1 MATGR
6 QTNKNYFQKIR
17 PFNAGTTPDGISKG
31 EFDLAFQ
38 EDFQTALG
46 APALSSF
53 YIVNLDLAMGTSNS
67 DGAEESLE
75 NWLASC
81 GVMDSPSGVRRYSLL
96 ATEAILPGTAMST
109 LTEQGSRQGITE
121 RFATQRAYNDIA
133 ITYYIPSDYTSLR
146 LFQEWINFMNPLYY
160 RAGFTGTG
168 ANDVRLTHGY
178 TSGYPN
184 ATDSNSF
191 HRFRYPNEYKKSLTI
206 TKFERN
212 VGQTRSALK
221 SFETTPEEE
230 RGKFATFREDAN
242 EQHELNKKYGLFDP
256 EAISYKF
263 INAFPTS
270 IQDVA
275 LTYQNSTVLQ
285 VTVEFAYDRYVI
297 VTNQGDIGEQDRSDP
312 ANATVRGA
320 QVGNQGEVLS
330 DGNNK
335 ANVKIANTAP
345 AGQESGPMASD
356 MKLKENIIKV
366 GNSPSGIN
374 VYEWNYIGKS
384 QRYRGVLAQELLESH
399 PEAVTMCPNG
409 FLGVYYG
416 KIDVKME
423 AVKPL

>member
-1 MATGR
+1 MAAGR

-75 NWLASC
+75 NWLESC
-81 GVMDSPSGVRRYSLL
+81 GVMNSASGIRRYSLL

-109 LTEQGSRQGITE
+109 LEEQGSRQGITE

-160 RAGFTGTG
+160 KGGVG
-168 ANDVRLTHGY
+168 GGDDVRLTSGY

-230 RGKFATFREDAN
+230 RGKFATFREDPN
-242 EQHELNKKYGLFDP
+242 DNFELQKKYGLFDP

-285 VTVEFAYDRYVI
+285 VTVEFAYDRYAI
-297 VTNQGDIGEQDRSDP
+297 VTNQGNIGEQDRSDP
-312 ANATVRGA
+312 ANAEAGR
-320 QVGNQGEVLS
+320 QGEVLS

-335 ANVKIANTAP
+335 LNIKIANTAP
-345 AGQESGPMASD
+345 SGQENGPMASD

>member
-1 MATGR
+1 MAIDR

-75 NWLASC
+75 NWLESC
-81 GVMDSPSGVRRYSLL
+81 GVMNSASGIRRYSLL

-109 LTEQGSRQGITE
+109 LEEQGSRQGITE

-160 RAGFTGTG
+160 KGGVG
-168 ANDVRLTHGY
+168 GGDDVRLTSGY

-230 RGKFATFREDAN
+230 RGKFATFREDPN
-242 EQHELNKKYGLFDP
+242 DNFELQKKYGLFDP

-285 VTVEFAYDRYVI
+285 VTVEFAYDRYAI
-297 VTNQGDIGEQDRSDP
+297 VTNQGNIGEQDRSKP
-312 ANATVRGA
+312 STAES
-320 QVGNQGEVLS
+320 NQGEVIS
-330 DGNNK
+330 DGSNK
-335 ANVKIANTAP
+335 TNVEIQNTAP
-345 AGQESGPMASD
+345 AGQQFGPMASD

>member
-1 MATGR
+1 MAVDR

-17 PFNAGTTPDGISKG
+17 PFNAGTTPDGIEKG
-31 EFDLAFQ
+31 QFDLAFQ

-46 APALSSF
+46 APSLSSF

-75 NWLASC
+75 NWLTSC
-81 GVMDSPSGVRRYSLL
+81 GVFNTPYAMRRFSLL

-109 LTEQGSRQGITE
+109 LEEKGSRQGITE

-160 RAGFTGTG
+160 RGGVG
-168 ANDVRLTHGY
+168 GGDDVRLTSGY

-230 RGKFATFREDAN
+230 RGKFATFREDPN
-242 EQHELNKKYGLFDP
+242 DNFELQKKYGLFDP

-285 VTVEFAYDRYVI
+285 VTVEFAYDRYAI
-297 VTNQGDIGEQDRSDP
+297 VTNQGNIGEQDRSKP
-312 ANATVRGA
+312 STAES
-320 QVGNQGEVLS
+320 NQGEVIS
-330 DGNNK
+330 DGSNK
-335 ANVKIANTAP
+335 TNVEIQNTAP
-345 AGQESGPMASD
+345 AGQQFGPMASD

>member
-1 MATGR
+1 MAVGR

-81 GVMDSPSGVRRYSLL
+81 GVTDSPSGMRRFSLL

-160 RAGFTGTG
+160 RAGVGG
-168 ANDVRLTHGY
+168 GDDVRLTSGY

-230 RGKFATFREDAN
+230 RGKFATFREDPN
-242 EQHELNKKYGLFDP
+242 DNLELQKKYGLFDP

-263 INAFPTS
+263 INAFPTAV
-270 IQDVA
+270 QDVA

-297 VTNQGDIGEQDRSDP
+297 VTNQGDIGEPDRSKP
-312 ANATVRGA
+312 SNAES
-320 QVGNQGEVLS
+320 NQGEVIS
-330 DGNNK
+330 DGSNK
-335 ANVKIANTAP
+335 TNVQIQNTAP
-345 AGQESGPMASD
+345 AGQQFGPMASD

-399 PEAVTMCPNG
+399 PEAVTICPNG

-423 AVKPL
+423 AVKPF

>member
-46 APALSSF
+46 APSLSSF

-75 NWLASC
+75 NWLTSC
-81 GVMDSPSGVRRYSLL
+81 GVFNTPYAMRRYSLL

-109 LTEQGSRQGITE
+109 LEEQGSRQGITE

-160 RAGFTGTG
+160 KAGFTGSG
-168 ANDVRLTHGY
+168 ANDVRLTSGY

-230 RGKFATFREDAN
+230 RGKFATFREDPN
-242 EQHELNKKYGLFDP
+242 DNFELQKKYGLFDP

-285 VTVEFAYDRYVI
+285 VTVEFAYDRYAI
-297 VTNQGDIGEQDRSDP
+297 VTNQGNIGEQDRSKP
-312 ANATVRGA
+312 STAES
-320 QVGNQGEVLS
+320 NQGEVIS
-330 DGNNK
+330 DGSNK
-335 ANVKIANTAP
+335 TNVEIQNTAP
-345 AGQESGPMASD
+345 AGQQFGPMASD

>member
-46 APALSSF
+46 APSLSSF

-75 NWLASC
+75 NWLTSC
-81 GVMDSPSGVRRYSLL
+81 GVFNTPYAMRRFSLL

-109 LTEQGSRQGITE
+109 LEEKGSRQGITE

-160 RAGFTGTG
+160 KGGVG
-168 ANDVRLTHGY
+168 GGDDVRLTSGY

-230 RGKFATFREDAN
+230 RGKFATFREDPN
-242 EQHELNKKYGLFDP
+242 DNFELQKKYGLFDP

-285 VTVEFAYDRYVI
+285 VTVEFAYDRYAI
-297 VTNQGDIGEQDRSDP
+297 VTNQGNIGEQDRSDP
-312 ANATVRGA
+312 ANAEAGR
-320 QVGNQGEVLS
+320 QGEVLS

-335 ANVKIANTAP
+335 LNIKVANTAP
-345 AGQESGPMASD
+345 SGQENGPMASD

>member
-1 MATGR
+1 MAAGR

-75 NWLASC
+75 NWLESC
-81 GVMDSPSGVRRYSLL
+81 GVMNSASGIRRYSLL

-109 LTEQGSRQGITE
+109 LEEQGSRQGITE

-160 RAGFTGTG
+160 KAGFTGSG
-168 ANDVRLTHGY
+168 ANDVRLTSGY

-230 RGKFATFREDAN
+230 RGKFATFREDPN
-242 EQHELNKKYGLFDP
+242 DNFELQKKYGLFDP

-285 VTVEFAYDRYVI
+285 VTVEFAYDRYAI
-297 VTNQGDIGEQDRSDP
+297 VTNQGNIGEQDRSKP
-312 ANATVRGA
+312 STAES
-320 QVGNQGEVLS
+320 NQGEVIS
-330 DGNNK
+330 DGSNK
-335 ANVKIANTAP
+335 TNVEIQNTAP
-345 AGQESGPMASD
+345 AGQQFGPMARD

>member
-75 NWLASC
+75 NWLTSC
-81 GVMDSPSGVRRYSLL
+81 GVFNTPYAMRRFSLL

-109 LTEQGSRQGITE
+109 LEEKGSRQGITE

-160 RAGFTGTG
+160 KAGFTGSG
-168 ANDVRLTHGY
+168 ANDVRLTSGY

-230 RGKFATFREDAN
+230 RGKFATFREDPN
-242 EQHELNKKYGLFDP
+242 DNFELQKKYGLFDP

-285 VTVEFAYDRYVI
+285 VTVEFAYDRYAI
-297 VTNQGDIGEQDRSDP
+297 VTNQGNIGEQDRSKP
-312 ANATVRGA
+312 STAES
-320 QVGNQGEVLS
+320 NQGEVIS
-330 DGNNK
+330 DGSNK
-335 ANVKIANTAP
+335 TNVEIQNTAP
-345 AGQESGPMASD
+345 AGQQFGPMASD

>member
-1 MATGR
+1 MAAGR

-75 NWLASC
+75 NWLTSC
-81 GVMDSPSGVRRYSLL
+81 GVFNTPYAMRRYSLL

-109 LTEQGSRQGITE
+109 LEEKGSRQGITE

-160 RAGFTGTG
+160 KAGFTGSG
-168 ANDVRLTHGY
+168 ANDVRLTSGY

-230 RGKFATFREDAN
+230 RGKFATFREDPN
-242 EQHELNKKYGLFDP
+242 DNFELQKKYGLFDP

-285 VTVEFAYDRYVI
+285 VTVEFAYDRYAI
-297 VTNQGDIGEQDRSDP
+297 VTNQGNIGEQDRSKP
-312 ANATVRGA
+312 STAES
-320 QVGNQGEVLS
+320 NQGEVIS
-330 DGNNK
+330 DGSNK
-335 ANVKIANTAP
+335 TNVEIQNTAP
-345 AGQESGPMASD
+345 AGQQFGPMASD

>member
-46 APALSSF
+46 APSLSSF

-81 GVMDSPSGVRRYSLL
+81 GVTDSPSGMRRFSLL

-109 LTEQGSRQGITE
+109 LEEKGSRQGITE
-121 RFATQRAYNDIA
+121 RFATQRGYNDIA

-160 RAGFTGTG
+160 RGGVG
-168 ANDVRLTHGY
+168 GGDDVRLTSGY

-230 RGKFATFREDAN
+230 RGKFATFREDPN
-242 EQHELNKKYGLFDP
+242 DNLELQKKYGLFDP

-263 INAFPTS
+263 INAFPTAV
-270 IQDVA
+270 QDVA

-297 VTNQGDIGEQDRSDP
+297 VTNQGDIGEPDRSKP
-312 ANATVRGA
+312 SNAES
-320 QVGNQGEVLS
+320 NQGEVIS
-330 DGNNK
+330 DGSNK
-335 ANVKIANTAP
+335 TNVQIQNTAP
-345 AGQESGPMASD
+345 AGQKFGPMASD

>member
-46 APALSSF
+46 APSLSSF

-75 NWLASC
+75 NWLTSC
-81 GVMDSPSGVRRYSLL
+81 GVFNTPYAMRRFSLL

-109 LTEQGSRQGITE
+109 LEEKGSRQGITE
-121 RFATQRAYNDIA
+121 RFATQRGYNDIA

-160 RAGFTGTG
+160 RAGVGG
-168 ANDVRLTHGY
+168 GDDVRLTSGY

-230 RGKFATFREDAN
+230 RGKFATFREDPN
-242 EQHELNKKYGLFDP
+242 DNLELQKKYGLFDP

-263 INAFPTS
+263 INAFPTAV
-270 IQDVA
+270 QDVA

-285 VTVEFAYDRYVI
+285 VTVEFAYDRYII
-297 VTNQGDIGEQDRSDP
+297 VTNQGDIGTDRSKP
-312 ANATVRGA
+312 NSPNAES
-320 QVGNQGEVLS
+320 NQGEVIS
-330 DGNNK
+330 DGSNK
-335 ANVKIANTAP
+335 TNLFIQNSPLGTNDLANVN
-345 AGQESGPMASD
+345 S
-356 MKLKENIIKV
+356 NI
-366 GNSPSGIN
+366 G
-374 VYEWNYIGKS
+374 
-384 QRYRGVLAQELLESH
+384 
-399 PEAVTMCPNG
+399 
-409 FLGVYYG
+409 
-416 KIDVKME
+416 
-423 AVKPL
+423 

>member
-1 MATGR
+1 MAAGR

-75 NWLASC
+75 NWLTSC
-81 GVMDSPSGVRRYSLL
+81 GVFNTPYAMRRYSLL

-109 LTEQGSRQGITE
+109 LEEQGSRQGITE

-160 RAGFTGTG
+160 KGGVG
-168 ANDVRLTHGY
+168 GGDDVRLTSGY

-230 RGKFATFREDAN
+230 RGKFATFREDPN
-242 EQHELNKKYGLFDP
+242 DNFELQKKYGLFDP

-285 VTVEFAYDRYVI
+285 VTVEFAYDRYAI
-297 VTNQGDIGEQDRSDP
+297 VTNQGNIGEQDRSKP
-312 ANATVRGA
+312 STAES
-320 QVGNQGEVLS
+320 NQGEVIS
-330 DGNNK
+330 DGSNK
-335 ANVKIANTAP
+335 TNVEIQNTAP
-345 AGQESGPMASD
+345 AGQQFGPMASD

>member
-1 MATGR
+1 MPVSR

-17 PFNAGTTPDGISKG
+17 PFNAGTTPDGIERG
-31 EFDLAFQ
+31 QFDLAFQ

-53 YIVNLDLAMGTSNS
+53 YIVNLDLAAGSSNASS
-67 DGAEESLE
+67 DLEESLE

-81 GVMDSPSGVRRYSLL
+81 GVMDTPAAMRRYSLL
-96 ATEAILPGTAMST
+96 ATEAILPGTSMST

-160 RAGFTGTG
+160 KSGNAQE
-168 ANDVRLTHGY
+168 DSRLRHGY
-178 TSGYPN
+178 PDGYPK
-184 ATDSNSF
+184 AQDSNSF

-212 VGQTRSALK
+212 VGQSQSQLK
-221 SFETTPEEE
+221 NYSTAPKDEQSNDNPFVRTLDDND
-230 RGKFATFREDAN
+230 RFAM
-242 EQHELNKKYGLFDP
+242 NKKYGMFDP

-285 VTVEFAYDRYVI
+285 VTVEFAYDRYII
-297 VTNQGDIGEQDRSDP
+297 VTNQGEIGNDRSAP
-312 ANATVRGA
+312 ASSKSNEGTVI
-320 QVGNQGEVLS
+320 S
-330 DGNNK
+330 DGDNK
-335 ANVKIANTAP
+335 ANVFV
-345 AGQESGPMASD
+345 Q
-356 MKLKENIIKV
+356 
-366 GNSPSGIN
+366 NSPLGTNNLAN
-374 VYEWNYIGKS
+374 VNNNI
-384 QRYRGVLAQELLESH
+384 A
-399 PEAVTMCPNG
+399 
-409 FLGVYYG
+409 
-416 KIDVKME
+416 
-423 AVKPL
+423 

>member
-1 MATGR
+1 MAAGR

-75 NWLASC
+75 NWLESC
-81 GVMDSPSGVRRYSLL
+81 GVMNSASGIRRYSLL

-109 LTEQGSRQGITE
+109 LEEQGSRQGITE

-160 RAGFTGTG
+160 RGGVG
-168 ANDVRLTHGY
+168 GGDDVRLTSGY

-230 RGKFATFREDAN
+230 RGKFATFREDPN
-242 EQHELNKKYGLFDP
+242 DNFELQKKYGLFDP

-285 VTVEFAYDRYVI
+285 VTVEFAYDRYAI
-297 VTNQGDIGEQDRSDP
+297 VTNQGNIGEQDRSKP
-312 ANATVRGA
+312 STAES
-320 QVGNQGEVLS
+320 NQGEVIS
-330 DGNNK
+330 DGSNK
-335 ANVKIANTAP
+335 TNVEIQNTAP
-345 AGQESGPMASD
+345 AGQEFGPMASD

>member
-1 MATGR
+1 MAAGR

-109 LTEQGSRQGITE
+109 LEEQGSRQGITE

-160 RAGFTGTG
+160 KGGVG
-168 ANDVRLTHGY
+168 GGDDVRLTSGY

-230 RGKFATFREDAN
+230 RGKFATFREDPN
-242 EQHELNKKYGLFDP
+242 DNFELQKKYGLFDP

-285 VTVEFAYDRYVI
+285 VTVEFAYDRYAI
-297 VTNQGDIGEQDRSDP
+297 VTNQGNIGEQDRSKP
-312 ANATVRGA
+312 STAES
-320 QVGNQGEVLS
+320 NQGEVIS
-330 DGNNK
+330 DGSNK
-335 ANVKIANTAP
+335 TNVEIQNTAP
-345 AGQESGPMASD
+345 AGQEFGPMASD

>member
-1 MATGR
+1 MAAGR

-75 NWLASC
+75 NWLESC
-81 GVMDSPSGVRRYSLL
+81 GVMNSASGIRRYSLL

-109 LTEQGSRQGITE
+109 LEEQGSRQGITE

-160 RAGFTGTG
+160 KGGVG
-168 ANDVRLTHGY
+168 GGDDVRLTSGY

-230 RGKFATFREDAN
+230 RGKFATFREDPN
-242 EQHELNKKYGLFDP
+242 DNFELQKKYGLFDP

-285 VTVEFAYDRYVI
+285 VTVEFAYDRYAI
-297 VTNQGDIGEQDRSDP
+297 VTNQGNIGEQDRSDP
-312 ANATVRGA
+312 ANAEAGR
-320 QVGNQGEVLS
+320 QGEVLS

-335 ANVKIANTAP
+335 LNIKIANTAP
-345 AGQESGPMASD
+345 AGQENGPMASD

>member
-1 MATGR
+1 MAAGR

-46 APALSSF
+46 APSLSSF

-75 NWLASC
+75 NWLTSC
-81 GVMDSPSGVRRYSLL
+81 GVFNTPYAMRRFSLL
-96 ATEAILPGTAMST
+96 ATEAILPVKAMST
-109 LTEQGSRQGITE
+109 LEEKGSRQGITE

-160 RAGFTGTG
+160 KAGFTGSG
-168 ANDVRLTHGY
+168 ANDVRLTSGY

-230 RGKFATFREDAN
+230 RGKFATFREDPN
-242 EQHELNKKYGLFDP
+242 DNFELQKKYGLFDP

-285 VTVEFAYDRYVI
+285 VTVEFAYDRYAI
-297 VTNQGDIGEQDRSDP
+297 VTNQGNIGEQDRSDP
-312 ANATVRGA
+312 ANAEAGR
-320 QVGNQGEVLS
+320 QGEVLS

-335 ANVKIANTAP
+335 LNIKIANTAP
-345 AGQESGPMASD
+345 AGQENGPMASD

-423 AVKPL
+423 AVKLL

>member
-75 NWLASC
+75 NWLESC
-81 GVMDSPSGVRRYSLL
+81 GVMNSASGIRRYSLL

-109 LTEQGSRQGITE
+109 LEEQGSRQGITE

-160 RAGFTGTG
+160 KGCVGG
-168 ANDVRLTHGY
+168 GDDVRLTSGY

-230 RGKFATFREDAN
+230 RGKFATFREDPN
-242 EQHELNKKYGLFDP
+242 DNFELQKKYGLFDP

-285 VTVEFAYDRYVI
+285 VTVEFAYDRYAI
-297 VTNQGDIGEQDRSDP
+297 VTNQGNIGEQDRSKP
-312 ANATVRGA
+312 STAES
-320 QVGNQGEVLS
+320 NQGEVIS
-330 DGNNK
+330 DGSNK
-335 ANVKIANTAP
+335 TNVEIQNTAP
-345 AGQESGPMASD
+345 AGQQFGPMASD

>member
-75 NWLASC
+75 NWLTSC
-81 GVMDSPSGVRRYSLL
+81 GVFNSPYAMRRFSLL

-109 LTEQGSRQGITE
+109 LEEKGSRQGITE

-160 RAGFTGTG
+160 KAGFTGSG
-168 ANDVRLTHGY
+168 ANDVRLTSGY

-230 RGKFATFREDAN
+230 RGKFATFREDPN
-242 EQHELNKKYGLFDP
+242 DNFELQKKYGLFDP

-285 VTVEFAYDRYVI
+285 VTVEFAYDRYAI
-297 VTNQGDIGEQDRSDP
+297 VTNQGNIGEQDRSKP
-312 ANATVRGA
+312 STAES
-320 QVGNQGEVLS
+320 NQGEVIS
-330 DGNNK
+330 DGSNK
-335 ANVKIANTAP
+335 TNVEIQNTAP
-345 AGQESGPMASD
+345 AGQEFGPMASD

>member
-75 NWLASC
+75 NWLTSC
-81 GVMDSPSGVRRYSLL
+81 GVFNTPYAMRRFSLL

-109 LTEQGSRQGITE
+109 LEEKGSRQGITE

-160 RAGFTGTG
+160 KGGVG
-168 ANDVRLTHGY
+168 GGDDVRLTSGY

-230 RGKFATFREDAN
+230 RGKFATFREDPN
-242 EQHELNKKYGLFDP
+242 DNFELQKKYGLFDP

-285 VTVEFAYDRYVI
+285 VTVEFAYDRYAI
-297 VTNQGDIGEQDRSDP
+297 VTNQGNIGEQDRSKP
-312 ANATVRGA
+312 STAES
-320 QVGNQGEVLS
+320 NQGEVIS
-330 DGNNK
+330 DGSNK
-335 ANVKIANTAP
+335 TNVEIQNTAP
-345 AGQESGPMASD
+345 AGQQFGPMASD

>member
-1 MATGR
+1 MAAGR

-75 NWLASC
+75 NWLTSC
-81 GVMDSPSGVRRYSLL
+81 GVFNTPYAMRRYSLL

-109 LTEQGSRQGITE
+109 LEEQGSRQGITE

-160 RAGFTGTG
+160 KAGFTGSG
-168 ANDVRLTHGY
+168 ANDVRLTSGY

-230 RGKFATFREDAN
+230 RGKFATFREDPN
-242 EQHELNKKYGLFDP
+242 DNFELQKKYGLFDP

-285 VTVEFAYDRYVI
+285 VTVEFAYDRYAI
-297 VTNQGDIGEQDRSDP
+297 VTNQGNIGEQDRSKP
-312 ANATVRGA
+312 STAES
-320 QVGNQGEVLS
+320 NQGEVIS
-330 DGNNK
+330 DGSNK
-335 ANVKIANTAP
+335 TNVEIQNTAP
-345 AGQESGPMASD
+345 AGQQFGPMASD

>member
-1 MATGR
+1 MAAGR

-81 GVMDSPSGVRRYSLL
+81 GVTDSPSGMRRFSLL

-133 ITYYIPSDYTSLR
+133 ITYYIPSDYSSLR

-160 RAGFTGTG
+160 KGGVG
-168 ANDVRLTHGY
+168 GGDDVRLTSGY

-230 RGKFATFREDAN
+230 RGKFGTFREDPN
-242 EQHELNKKYGLFDP
+242 DNFELQKKYGLFDP

-297 VTNQGDIGEQDRSDP
+297 VTNQGKIGEQDRSKP
-312 ANATVRGA
+312 ANAPS
-320 QVGNQGEVLS
+320 NQGEVIS

-335 ANVKIANTAP
+335 LNVEIQNTAP

>member
-1 MATGR
+1 MAAGR

-75 NWLASC
+75 NWLESC
-81 GVMDSPSGVRRYSLL
+81 GVMNSASGIRRYSLL

-109 LTEQGSRQGITE
+109 LEEKGSRQGITE

-160 RAGFTGTG
+160 KAGFTGSG
-168 ANDVRLTHGY
+168 ANDVRLTSGY

-230 RGKFATFREDAN
+230 RGKFATFR
-242 EQHELNKKYGLFDP
+242 
-256 EAISYKF
+256 
-263 INAFPTS
+263 
-270 IQDVA
+270 
-275 LTYQNSTVLQ
+275 
-285 VTVEFAYDRYVI
+285 
-297 VTNQGDIGEQDRSDP
+297 
-312 ANATVRGA
+312 
-320 QVGNQGEVLS
+320 
-330 DGNNK
+330 
-335 ANVKIANTAP
+335 
-345 AGQESGPMASD
+345 
-356 MKLKENIIKV
+356 
-366 GNSPSGIN
+366 
-374 VYEWNYIGKS
+374 
-384 QRYRGVLAQELLESH
+384 
-399 PEAVTMCPNG
+399 
-409 FLGVYYG
+409 
-416 KIDVKME
+416 
-423 AVKPL
+423 

>member
-1 MATGR
+1 MAAGR

-46 APALSSF
+46 APSLSSF

-75 NWLASC
+75 NWLESC
-81 GVMDSPSGVRRYSLL
+81 GVMNSASGIRRYSLL

-109 LTEQGSRQGITE
+109 LEEQGSRQGITE

-160 RAGFTGTG
+160 KGGVG
-168 ANDVRLTHGY
+168 GGDDVRLTSGY

-230 RGKFATFREDAN
+230 RGKFATFREDPN
-242 EQHELNKKYGLFDP
+242 DNFELQKKYGLFDP

-285 VTVEFAYDRYVI
+285 VTVEFAYDRYAI
-297 VTNQGDIGEQDRSDP
+297 VTNQGNIGEQDRSKP
-312 ANATVRGA
+312 STAES
-320 QVGNQGEVLS
+320 NQGEVIS
-330 DGNNK
+330 DGSNK
-335 ANVKIANTAP
+335 TNVEIQNTAP
-345 AGQESGPMASD
+345 AGQQFGPMASD

>member
-160 RAGFTGTG
+160 RAGVGG
-168 ANDVRLTHGY
+168 GDDVRLTSGY

-230 RGKFATFREDAN
+230 RGKFATFREDPN
-242 EQHELNKKYGLFDP
+242 DNLELQKKYGLFDP

-263 INAFPTS
+263 INAFPTAV
-270 IQDVA
+270 QDVA

-297 VTNQGDIGEQDRSDP
+297 VTNQGDIGEPDRSKP
-312 ANATVRGA
+312 SNAES
-320 QVGNQGEVLS
+320 NQGEVIS
-330 DGNNK
+330 DGSNK
-335 ANVKIANTAP
+335 TNVQIQNTAP
-345 AGQESGPMASD
+345 AGQQFGPMASD

>member
-46 APALSSF
+46 APSLSSF

-81 GVMDSPSGVRRYSLL
+81 GVTDSPSGMRRFSLL

-109 LTEQGSRQGITE
+109 LEEKGSRQGITE
-121 RFATQRAYNDIA
+121 RFATQRGYNDIA

-160 RAGFTGTG
+160 RAGVGG
-168 ANDVRLTHGY
+168 GDDVRLTSGY

-230 RGKFATFREDAN
+230 RGKFATFREDPN
-242 EQHELNKKYGLFDP
+242 DNLELQKKYGLFDP

-263 INAFPTS
+263 INAFPTAV
-270 IQDVA
+270 QDVA

-297 VTNQGDIGEQDRSDP
+297 VTNQGDIGEPDRSKP
-312 ANATVRGA
+312 SNAES
-320 QVGNQGEVLS
+320 NQGEVIS
-330 DGNNK
+330 DGSNK
-335 ANVKIANTAP
+335 TNVQIQNTAP
-345 AGQESGPMASD
+345 AGQQFGPMASD

-399 PEAVTMCPNG
+399 PEAVTICPNG

-423 AVKPL
+423 AVKPF

>member
-1 MATGR
+1 MAAGR

-75 NWLASC
+75 NWLESC
-81 GVMDSPSGVRRYSLL
+81 GVMNSASGIRRYSLL

-109 LTEQGSRQGITE
+109 LEEQGSRQGITE

-160 RAGFTGTG
+160 RGGVG
-168 ANDVRLTHGY
+168 GGDDVRLTSGY

-230 RGKFATFREDAN
+230 RGKFATFREDPN
-242 EQHELNKKYGLFDP
+242 DNFELQKKYGLFDP

-263 INAFPTS
+263 INAFPTAV
-270 IQDVA
+270 QDVA

-297 VTNQGDIGEQDRSDP
+297 VTNQGNIGEQDRSKP
-312 ANATVRGA
+312 SNAES
-320 QVGNQGEVLS
+320 NQGEVIS
-330 DGNNK
+330 DGSNK
-335 ANVKIANTAP
+335 TNVEIQNTAP
-345 AGQESGPMASD
+345 SGQNAGPMASD

>member
-1 MATGR
+1 MAAGR

-75 NWLASC
+75 NWLESC
-81 GVMDSPSGVRRYSLL
+81 GVMNSASGIRRYSLL

-109 LTEQGSRQGITE
+109 LEEQGSRQGITE

-160 RAGFTGTG
+160 KGGVG
-168 ANDVRLTHGY
+168 GGDDVRLTSGY

-230 RGKFATFREDAN
+230 RGKFGTFRENAN
-242 EQHELNKKYGLFDP
+242 DQHELNKKYGLFDP

-285 VTVEFAYDRYVI
+285 VTVEFAYDRYAI
-297 VTNQGDIGEQDRSDP
+297 VTNQGNIGEQDRSKP
-312 ANATVRGA
+312 STAES
-320 QVGNQGEVLS
+320 NQGEVIS
-330 DGNNK
+330 DGSNK
-335 ANVKIANTAP
+335 TNVEIQITAP
-345 AGQESGPMASD
+345 SGQQFGPMASD

>member
-1 MATGR
+1 MAAGR

-75 NWLASC
+75 NWLKSC
-81 GVMDSPSGVRRYSLL
+81 GVMNSASGIRRYSLL

-109 LTEQGSRQGITE
+109 LEEQGSRQGITE

-160 RAGFTGTG
+160 KGGVG
-168 ANDVRLTHGY
+168 GGDDVRLTSGY

-230 RGKFATFREDAN
+230 RGKFATFREDPN
-242 EQHELNKKYGLFDP
+242 DNFELQKKYGLFDP

-285 VTVEFAYDRYVI
+285 VTVEFAYDRYAI
-297 VTNQGDIGEQDRSDP
+297 VTNQGNIGEQDRSDP
-312 ANATVRGA
+312 ANAEAGR
-320 QVGNQGEVLS
+320 QGEVLS

-335 ANVKIANTAP
+335 LNIKIANTAP
-345 AGQESGPMASD
+345 AGQENGPMASD

>member
-31 EFDLAFQ
+31 DFDLAFQ

-46 APALSSF
+46 APSLSSF

-67 DGAEESLE
+67 DSAEESLE

-160 RAGFTGTG
+160 RGGVG
-168 ANDVRLTHGY
+168 GGDDVRLTSGY
-178 TSGYPN
+178 ASGYPN

-230 RGKFATFREDAN
+230 RGKLGTFREDPN
-242 EQHELNKKYGLFDP
+242 DNLELQKKYGLFDP

-297 VTNQGDIGEQDRSDP
+297 VTNQGKIGEQDRSKP
-312 ANATVRGA
+312 ANAPS
-320 QVGNQGEVLS
+320 NQGEVLS

-335 ANVKIANTAP
+335 LNVEIQNTAP
-345 AGQESGPMASD
+345 SGQESGPMASD
-356 MKLKENIIKV
+356 IKLKENIIKV

>member
-1 MATGR
+1 MAVDR

-17 PFNAGTTPDGISKG
+17 PFNAGTTPDGIEKG
-31 EFDLAFQ
+31 QFDLAFQ

-46 APALSSF
+46 APSLSSF

-75 NWLASC
+75 NWLESC
-81 GVMDSPSGVRRYSLL
+81 GVMNSASGIRRYSLL

-160 RAGFTGTG
+160 KGGVG
-168 ANDVRLTHGY
+168 GGDDVRLTSGY

-230 RGKFATFREDAN
+230 RGKFATFREDPN
-242 EQHELNKKYGLFDP
+242 DNFELQKKYGLFDP

-285 VTVEFAYDRYVI
+285 VTVEFAYDRYAI
-297 VTNQGDIGEQDRSDP
+297 VTNQGNIGEQDRSKP
-312 ANATVRGA
+312 STAES
-320 QVGNQGEVLS
+320 NQGEVIS
-330 DGNNK
+330 DGSNK
-335 ANVKIANTAP
+335 TNVEIQNTAP
-345 AGQESGPMASD
+345 AGQEFGPMASD

>member
-109 LTEQGSRQGITE
+109 LAEQGSRQGITE

-160 RAGFTGTG
+160 RAGVGG
-168 ANDVRLTHGY
+168 GDDVRLTSGY

-230 RGKFATFREDAN
+230 RGKFATFREDPN
-242 EQHELNKKYGLFDP
+242 DNLELQKKYGLFDP

-263 INAFPTS
+263 INAFPTAV
-270 IQDVA
+270 QDVA

-297 VTNQGDIGEQDRSDP
+297 VTNQGDIGEPDRSKP
-312 ANATVRGA
+312 SNAES
-320 QVGNQGEVLS
+320 NQGEVIS
-330 DGNNK
+330 DGSNK
-335 ANVKIANTAP
+335 TNVQIQNTAP
-345 AGQESGPMASD
+345 AGQQFGPMASD

-399 PEAVTMCPNG
+399 PEAVTICPNG

>member
-1 MATGR
+1 MAAGR

-75 NWLASC
+75 NWLKSC
-81 GVMDSPSGVRRYSLL
+81 GVMNSASGIRRYSLL

-109 LTEQGSRQGITE
+109 LEEQGSRQGITE

-160 RAGFTGTG
+160 KAGFTGSG
-168 ANDVRLTHGY
+168 ANDVRLTSGY

-230 RGKFATFREDAN
+230 RGKFATFREDPN
-242 EQHELNKKYGLFDP
+242 DNFELQKKYGLFDP

-285 VTVEFAYDRYVI
+285 VTVEFAYDRYAI
-297 VTNQGDIGEQDRSDP
+297 VTNQGNIGEQDRSKP
-312 ANATVRGA
+312 STAES
-320 QVGNQGEVLS
+320 NQGEVIS
-330 DGNNK
+330 DGSNK
-335 ANVKIANTAP
+335 TNVEIQNTAP
-345 AGQESGPMASD
+345 AGQQFGPMASD

>member
-1 MATGR
+1 MAVDR

-17 PFNAGTTPDGISKG
+17 PFNAGTTPDGIEKG
-31 EFDLAFQ
+31 QFDLAFQ

-46 APALSSF
+46 APSLSSF

-67 DGAEESLE
+67 EGNEESLE
-75 NWLASC
+75 NWLTSC
-81 GVMDSPSGVRRYSLL
+81 GVFGTPYAMRRYSLL
-96 ATEAILPGTAMST
+96 ATEAILPGTSMSV
-109 LTEQGSRQGITE
+109 LEEKGSRQGITE

-160 RAGFTGTG
+160 KAGFTGSG
-168 ANDVRLTHGY
+168 ANDVRLTNGY
-178 TSGYPN
+178 PSGYPH

-212 VGQTRSALK
+212 VGATQSQLNTY
-221 SFETTPEEE
+221 TTTSQEDKGNDHPFVRVLSDEE
-230 RGKFATFREDAN
+230 RFQK
-242 EQHELNKKYGLFDP
+242 NKKYGAFDP

-285 VTVEFAYDRYVI
+285 VTVEFAYDRYII
-297 VTNQGDIGEQDRSDP
+297 VTNQSEVGNSQTDRSDP
-312 ANATVRGA
+312 ANAEAGR
-320 QVGNQGEVLS
+320 QGEVLS

-335 ANVKIANTAP
+335 LNIKVANTAP
-345 AGQESGPMASD
+345 AGQENGPMASD

-399 PEAVTMCPNG
+399 PEAVAMCPNG

>member
-1 MATGR
+1 MAVDR

-17 PFNAGTTPDGISKG
+17 PFNAGTTPDGIEKG
-31 EFDLAFQ
+31 QFDLAFQ

-46 APALSSF
+46 APSLSSF

-75 NWLASC
+75 NWLESC
-81 GVMDSPSGVRRYSLL
+81 GVMNSASGIRRYSLL

-109 LTEQGSRQGITE
+109 LEEQGSRQGITE

-160 RAGFTGTG
+160 KGGVG
-168 ANDVRLTHGY
+168 GGDDVRLTSGY

-230 RGKFATFREDAN
+230 RGKFATFREDPN
-242 EQHELNKKYGLFDP
+242 DNFELQKKYGLFDP

-285 VTVEFAYDRYVI
+285 VTVEFAYDRYAI
-297 VTNQGDIGEQDRSDP
+297 VTNQGNIGEQDRSKP
-312 ANATVRGA
+312 STAES
-320 QVGNQGEVLS
+320 NQGEVIS
-330 DGNNK
+330 DGSNK
-335 ANVKIANTAP
+335 TNVEIQNTAP
-345 AGQESGPMASD
+345 AGQQFGPMASD